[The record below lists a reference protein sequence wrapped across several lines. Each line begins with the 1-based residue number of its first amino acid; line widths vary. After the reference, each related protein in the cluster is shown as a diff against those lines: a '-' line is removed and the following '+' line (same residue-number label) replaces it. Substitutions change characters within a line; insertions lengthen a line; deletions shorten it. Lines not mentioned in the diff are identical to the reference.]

1 VVQVSVKPKDAKEL
15 PKLVEGLRRLSR
27 SDLLVKARLEDG
39 GDHILGTG
47 GTEHLKMLLNDLG
60 EHAPGVKVA
69 IGDPT
74 VSYRECCMFDSVPPF
89 GKDTGCL
96 SKSPNKHNRL
106 FCVATPNNDES
117 CKIMEEG
124 KVTMQQDYK
133 KRAKMFEKEANWD
146 KNEAMKIWGFAPV
159 GAELPGTCVLVD
171 TTKGV
176 QYLNEIKEYTNSGLY
191 WACRE
196 GPIAEEPIRGVRFNL
211 MDVKLHSDSVHR
223 GMGQIQ
229 PTARR
234 VFYACLLTAGPRLTE
249 PIYKCTI
256 ACPAD
261 QAPGA
266 RQAIGGKRGELI
278 QENNADE
285 AGRRV
290 NIEAYIPIA
299 ETIGG
304 DAFAKVV
311 SQKTQGKA
319 FVNYMFDHWKTIEAD
334 PMEAGSKAN
343 KLMLEIRERK
353 GSKVEP
359 PKLLDYLDKL

>member
-1 VVQVSVKPKDAKEL
+1 
-15 PKLVEGLRRLSR
+15 
-27 SDLLVKARLEDG
+27 LVKARLEDG
-39 GDHILGTG
+39 GDHVLGTG
-47 GTEHLKMLLNDLG
+47 GTEHLKLLLNDLAD
-60 EHAPGVKVA
+60 HAPGVKVA
-69 IGDPT
+69 IGEPT
-74 VSYRECCMFDSVPPF
+74 VSYRETCTFMSVPPF

-106 FCVATPNNDES
+106 FCNCEPNTDEA
-117 CKIMEEG
+117 CQIMEEG
-124 KVTMQQDYK
+124 KVNMQQDYK
-133 KRAKMFEKEANWD
+133 KRAKIMKLEGGWD
-146 KNEAMKIWGFAPV
+146 QAEAMKIWGFAPV

-171 TTKGV
+171 ATKGV

-196 GPIAEEPIRGVRFNL
+196 GPIAEEPIRGTRFNL

-234 VFYACLLTAGPRLTE
+234 VFYACLLTAGPRMTE
-249 PIYKCTI
+249 PIYCVI
-256 ACPAD
+256 ACPGD
-261 QAPGA
+261 QAAGA
-266 RQAIGGKRGELI
+266 RQAINAKRGELI

-319 FVNYMFDHWKTIEAD
+319 FVNYAFDHWKIIESD
-334 PMEAGSKAN
+334 PMDVGSKAN

-353 GSKVEP
+353 GAKVEP
-359 PKLLDYLDKL
+359 PKLGDYLDKL